1 MRDGLV
7 TLPSL
12 GQTAG
17 NQYYKRLN
25 SRNIC
30 LPIYH
35 TTVSR
40 RSQEPRQKKSPFGG
54 ENQTAVAG
62 TVDLIY
68 SKTFSGEDHS

>member
-54 ENQTAVAG
+54 RDQTTTAG
-62 TVDLIY
+62 VEAFTY
-68 SKTFSGEDHS
+68 SRSFSGVDHT

>member
-17 NQYYKRLN
+17 RQCYRRFKSL
-25 SRNIC
+25 NIC
-30 LPIYH
+30 LPIYD

-40 RSQEPRQKKSPFGG
+40 RSQEPMCMIFDGFQI
-54 ENQTAVAG
+54 V
-62 TVDLIY
+62 TVINLV
-68 SKTFSGEDHS
+68 